1 MNSWIKA
8 SSTRKNIICPLNK
21 LVIVMFA
28 SSTMESRETTF
39 AIILMLIQPTASYA
53 KTRKV

>member
-1 MNSWIKA
+1 MNSGMKA

-28 SSTMESRETTF
+28 SSTMESRENN
-39 AIILMLIQPTASYA
+39 ICYYLMLIQPTASYA